1 MDKKV
6 IALIVVVVIV
16 VGAYAG
22 YYAYAT
28 MVLQPED
35 LKVFKEELDAAS
47 NLTIDTGITDSQ
59 ISTIESS
66 NVLASIPQ
74 TTRDE
79 LANNL
84 TSGSNTVKSTLET
97 AKKDFTGNREIA
109 SRYDWILKSDVA
121 NNIRLAYDQK
131 MIDLIDQMLAN
142 MDKQATDIKNGDTVA
157 YANDLREFNKLA
169 SEYNSYVQKTKEYLQ
184 QIVNKL
190 GG

>member
-35 LKVFKEELDAAS
+35 LKVFKDELNSAS

-84 TSGSNTVKSTLET
+84 TTGSSTVRSTLE
-97 AKKDFTGNREIA
+97 ASKKSFTENRDIA
-109 SRYDWILKSDVA
+109 SRYDLILKSDVA

-131 MIDLIDQMLAN
+131 MIDLINQMLAN

-169 SEYNSYVQKTKEYLQ
+169 SEYNSYVQKTKDYLQ